1 MIQALLPGVVFNALH
16 SRSPVKPTE
25 KPWSIAPYQGV
36 APTTTKIEKIS
47 ARYPRWV
54 TGPRDKIEKAA
65 NESGRMLLFDSKGMP
80 IILFK
85 DEWSLRWALKNDN
98 DSGITFHEIAP

>member
-1 MIQALLPGVVFNALH
+1 MTHRLEHEYGV
-16 SRSPVKPTE
+16 
-25 KPWSIAPYQGV
+25 
-36 APTTTKIEKIS
+36 TTKIEKIS

-54 TGPRDKIEKAA
+54 TGPREKIEKAA

-80 IILFK
+80 IIIFK